1 MQYTVT
7 LLSLRSML
15 KRIACCFLASLFLT
29 GSVML
34 PLGDFSL
41 LRDIPKMY
49 QNYTKITSEEEVG
62 VIDFIGDYLLYG
74 KQIFGHNEHD
84 KIPAKGNDVQF
95 QHQASPLNIVFL
107 HRTINLTVAPVSALT
122 HPAFTSVF
130 YTGDYRNKL
139 FRPPLA

>member
-1 MQYTVT
+1 MHTTIFLYLQQMFKRMTCG
-7 LLSLRSML
+7 LL
-15 KRIACCFLASLFLT
+15 AYLFLT
-29 GSVML
+29 GSIML

-41 LRDIPKMY
+41 MRDIPKMY
-49 QNYTKITSEEEVG
+49 QNYTKITSEEEMG

-107 HRTINLTVAPVSALT
+107 HRTITLFVEPVARITQTAHTPL
-122 HPAFTSVF
+122 F
-130 YTGDYRNKL
+130 YTGDYRTRL
-139 FRPPLA
+139 FRPPLS

>member
-1 MQYTVT
+1 MF
-7 LLSLRSML
+7 
-15 KRIACCFLASLFLT
+15 KRITCGFLACLFLT
-29 GSVML
+29 GSVVL

-49 QNYTKITSEEEVG
+49 QNYTKVTSAEEIS

-84 KIPAKGNDVQF
+84 KTPVKGNEVQF

-107 HRTINLTVAPVSALT
+107 QRTITLLITPVVVIKHTPPTYL
-122 HPAFTSVF
+122 F
-130 YTGDYRNKL
+130 YSGDYRARL